1 MIFSC
6 NGFDFTDALN
16 KISMA
21 LPQRKLSAILD
32 GIKIEAQGDYVSL
45 TATDMDFT
53 IIKKIKA
60 DVKMSGEIL
69 VPGKLFIDFVKKLNG
84 DFPIE
89 IYDEEETVVIKYL
102 DNTSK
107 LNLLNIEEY
116 PVIKDYDY
124 DYSLTILQKDFKEL
138 VNKTAFASNMND
150 DNRPVLKG
158 CLFKVDE
165 DEIQSV
171 ALDGFRM
178 AICKKHLV
186 SEHPTT
192 EINIPSKDLV
202 KISKLLENDED
213 SVDLCFANKKLIINN
228 NDLKIIST
236 PIEGFVNYKASIPNT
251 FETEITVSTRSLEA
265 AIDRVS
271 TFAKYEKSFL
281 VKLEVKNNILNIS
294 SNSEYGNASENIS
307 VLTKGKDIVVGY
319 NAKYITDCLKN
330 IDDEYVVIKMNY
342 SNPTIITG
350 VEDSEYLFL
359 ILPIRFR

>member
-1 MIFSC
+1 
-6 NGFDFTDALN
+6 
-16 KISMA
+16 
-21 LPQRKLSAILD
+21 
-32 GIKIEAQGDYVSL
+32 
-45 TATDMDFT
+45 
-53 IIKKIKA
+53 
-60 DVKMSGEIL
+60 
-69 VPGKLFIDFVKKLNG
+69 
-84 DFPIE
+84 
-89 IYDEEETVVIKYL
+89 
-102 DNTSK
+102 
-107 LNLLNIEEY
+107 
-116 PVIKDYDY
+116 
-124 DYSLTILQKDFKEL
+124 
-138 VNKTAFASNMND
+138 MND